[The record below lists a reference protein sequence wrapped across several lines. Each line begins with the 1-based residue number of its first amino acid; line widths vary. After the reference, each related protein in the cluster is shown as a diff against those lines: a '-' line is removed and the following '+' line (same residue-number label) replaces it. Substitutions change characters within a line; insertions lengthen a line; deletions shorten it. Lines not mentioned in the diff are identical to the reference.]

1 MFVEVCA
8 ILPRIDSVI
17 RQRDANPLSTVTS
30 TSVAVG
36 GVYGWM
42 DWVDDWWL
50 FRCVIRRFCVFEG
63 LEYCKIRGSW
73 KQLVGQVDLCCD
85 RCLMDRLSGQ
95 I

>member
-1 MFVEVCA
+1 MQFYQGLTVSSGRET
-8 ILPRIDSVI
+8 
-17 RQRDANPLSTVTS
+17 ANPLSTVTS